1 MSLVSLRKSE
11 IYFICSRIKY
21 HRLQPARSH
30 EAKSRRPSGG
40 FRPHAGTEAPHTH
53 MHTRHRRPACLLH
66 EQKRARTSAL
76 HLHGRRACASPC
88 CSSAGRLTPSHGPLD
103 GRLAPTLAPT
113 ARRAVAAAP
122 DSPPRERPHG
132 CRRCRRC
139 HRCRRAARLCAYHG
153 RCRRPSTC
161 ENRTE
166 TPTAT
171 PPGSRGRPHGRTPA
185 ESTERGGARGGLA
198 ACQSRRLVALARR
211 CRGGWSGTLL
221 QAVKSTVLRTHG
233 LFEAWK

>member
-1 MSLVSLRKSE
+1 MLYSVTAAAVYESCELEKVRNIFYMLTHQIPPGCSLLGRT
-11 IYFICSRIKY
+11 
-21 HRLQPARSH
+21 
-30 EAKSRRPSGG
+30 RPSRAARLAASG
-40 FRPHAGTEAPHTH
+40 RMLLAGTEAPHTH

-132 CRRCRRC
+132 CRRCRRQGTC
-139 HRCRRAARLCAYHG
+139 ESRTGDSDSRPTPLPGVGRSGRRRPRAASGAACEAGWRRADVGGWWRSRAEAGGG
-153 RCRRPSTC
+153 R
-161 ENRTE
+161 
-166 TPTAT
+166 
-171 PPGSRGRPHGRTPA
+171 G
-185 ESTERGGARGGLA
+185 
-198 ACQSRRLVALARR
+198 RR
-211 CRGGWSGTLL
+211 CRTRCEL
-221 QAVKSTVLRTHG
+221 
-233 LFEAWK
+233 

>member
-139 HRCRRAARLCAYHG
+139 YRCRRAARLSAPTMAAAADQPPVRIERRLLQPPRPAPAWPNAG
-153 RCRRPSTC
+153 REHRAGRRA
-161 ENRTE
+161 RRVGGV
-166 TPTAT
+166 PTSA
-171 PPGSRGRPHGRTPA
+171 A
-185 ESTERGGARGGLA
+185 GGARA
-198 ACQSRRLVALARR
+198 QMP
-211 CRGGWSGTLL
+211 
-221 QAVKSTVLRTHG
+221 
-233 LFEAWK
+233 

>member
-1 MSLVSLRKSE
+1 MLYSVTVAAVYESCELEKVRNIFYMLTHQIPPGCSLLGRT
-11 IYFICSRIKY
+11 
-21 HRLQPARSH
+21 
-30 EAKSRRPSGG
+30 RPSRAARLAASG
-40 FRPHAGTEAPHTH
+40 RMLLAGTEAPHTH

-139 HRCRRAARLCAYHG
+139 YRCRRAARLCAYHG
-153 RCRRPSTC
+153 RCRRPTTC

-171 PPGSRGRPHGRTPA
+171 PPGSRMAERRPRAP
-185 ESTERGGARGGLA
+185 SGAAREAGW
-198 ACQSRRLVALARR
+198 RRAKV
-211 CRGGWSGTLL
+211 GGWWRSRAD
-221 QAVKSTVLRTHG
+221 AVEDGPGHFSKP
-233 LFEAWK
+233 